1 MNIWKRA
8 VSLIRKDSPYEDESN
23 GLPLLIRYILLLMIP
38 HNFAMGIV
46 SHVHHFDVLTITLYI
61 TVLLEIPVLIST
73 YFLRP
78 RICMYMLLPIT
89 MISIGLLTFNYG
101 WGCSFQHTLYI
112 VLLMVWFDSSQSV
125 RVKALVSIL
134 MTVYISAIFLFT
146 PSRDNI
152 PEHEALVFRVI
163 VFVNILVFT
172 LMLSLVAYQYCN
184 QHIEVEHKLYQYN
197 RQLKALA
204 ETDTLTKLANR
215 RFAETELKDLEH
227 ICAKHGY
234 CMSIAIGDIDFFK
247 KVNDTYGHDC
257 GDYVLSTLSKI
268 FKNFMGSHG
277 FVARWGGE
285 EFLFV
290 FEKVNGDR
298 ACVYLMDLQNRIRE
312 RTFEFQG
319 NTFQVTMTFG
329 LEEFSPH
336 VGIHD
341 TIANADQKLYTG
353 KNNGRNQVVY

>member
-1 MNIWKRA
+1 
-8 VSLIRKDSPYEDESN
+8 
-23 GLPLLIRYILLLMIP
+23 
-38 HNFAMGIV
+38 
-46 SHVHHFDVLTITLYI
+46 
-61 TVLLEIPVLIST
+61 
-73 YFLRP
+73 
-78 RICMYMLLPIT
+78 
-89 MISIGLLTFNYG
+89 
-101 WGCSFQHTLYI
+101 
-112 VLLMVWFDSSQSV
+112 MVWFDSSQSV

-247 KVNDTYGHDC
+247 HVNDTYGHDA
-257 GDYVLSTLSKI
+257 GDDVLVRVADTI
-268 FKNFMGSHG
+268 REHMKNCG

-285 EFLFV
+285 EFLMV
-290 FEKVNGDR
+290 FDR
-298 ACVYLMDLQNRIRE
+298 TSLIMAENSLWGLLDKIRAME
-312 RTFEFQG
+312 IRYD
-319 NTFQVTMTFG
+319 NYIIKVTMSFG
-329 LEEFSPH
+329 VSEWDKEGSVDSLIKS
-336 VGIHD
+336 
-341 TIANADQKLYTG
+341 ADDKLYYA
-353 KNNGRNQVVY
+353 KNNGRNRVVSTLDSEGEAEDSEITEIDKLLQTISEGAKEHHAGPDEDGESHFENLSHHHDDRGS